1 MKKFVKNTMLG
12 AAATTTFAALSL
24 GGMAAQS
31 VWRTYH
37 ANDPVGRNVVVIASN
52 APLETILTR
61 TSAVT
66 GTVQFD
72 PKNILRAPKAKF
84 IVDATTLDTGI
95 AMRNQ
100 QMKSAGWLNTAKHPK
115 IAFEM
120 TRVLAPTRATAL
132 KPSQAAIGLV
142 EGKLYLHGRTR
153 LVKAYLEVTAIPQS
167 ATTKERLPGDLLH
180 VRAAFPISLKE
191 FDIEVPKMAQLK
203 VADEQFVNADI
214 FSSIGS
220 PAPGSPPADAA
231 P

>member
-1 MKKFVKNTMLG
+1 MKKLLKNTMLG

-24 GGMAAQS
+24 AGTAAQS
-31 VWRTYH
+31 AWRTYH

-52 APLETILTR
+52 APLETMLTR

-66 GTVQFD
+66 GTIQFD
-72 PKNILRAPKAKF
+72 PKNILHDPKAKF

-100 QMKSAGWLNTAKHPK
+100 HMKSAEWLDTAKHAK

-120 TRVLAPTRATAL
+120 TRVISLTRGTVL
-132 KPSQAAIGLV
+132 KPDATVGGTV

-167 ATTKERLPGDLLH
+167 ASTKERLPGDLLH
-180 VRAAFPISLKE
+180 VRAAFPISLHE
-191 FDIEVPKMAQLK
+191 FGIEVPKMAQLK
-203 VADEQFVNADI
+203 VADEQFVSADI
-214 FSSIGS
+214 FSSTGS
-220 PAPGSPPADAA
+220 PAPEAA
-231 P
+231 PKK